1 MPIPSTVD
9 SQRDFSCGEVD
20 VSLKRSEDAPEFKA
34 GLRQCSNFR
43 ILNSK
48 KLSNRLGR
56 SVKFQDGPRVDEILM
71 SPGNI
76 FYLIFGN
83 GYLRIRNAA
92 GAQVFNSTVKGDG
105 STAIPWTTSTV
116 KSIVWDIYSLSI
128 YIFYADGAPANVPQ
142 ILTWD
147 GVSQSSTWTL
157 TTFAEGSVGNQKQ
170 TLFYR
175 IAPLGITLTPSA
187 TTGSVTL
194 TFSSNV
200 LVAGMVGTRIRYAGA
215 QILITAVSSGTSGTG
230 TVEETLGGTVII
242 TMNANPTGN
251 INIGDVVIGA
261 QSNFQGQVTNVT
273 TTTITVVIT
282 RLGSGPYAGGLDYDG
297 TGNELIVAPTGAYS
311 QATTARPASTTPS
324 ASTYWDQEVMNGY
337 QGWPSSGFFDQG
349 RLGLC
354 NFPSVPQ
361 GLAWSQ
367 IGVFNNFYIPLT
379 TVTVSSAI
387 FEICPNK
394 SQVLYVVPGAESS
407 EFVFC
412 DNAIYYILINSSNPL
427 SGSVGVSFQRIT
439 SDGSAP
445 VKPALI
451 QEALVY
457 VSSGQATVRA
467 ITATGAY
474 QRPYEVR
481 HLSKLH
487 DHLLNAPI
495 AIAGPSANASGFPE
509 RYIYVLNG
517 NGTLAVAKIEI
528 SDGVLKEAPGW
539 VSESSAGSINWAS
552 ARGSDVIF
560 TTTYANTGATSFT
573 VVEAVDFTQYLDCAQ
588 LYGGGPV
595 AYLAN
600 GKCTVMDLGTRQM
613 GTYSVDGTGHLIPQG
628 IGGENLASSQLVV
641 GQAWT
646 AIAEPF
652 IPAPGPGQSV
662 GQRMYRKRVKRMFV
676 AVEQSTGFVLQQLFA
691 GPLTRTSPAL
701 GTVTRSNRV
710 VTYNED
716 DDATQPP
723 PLREDT
729 YLWRTIGRS
738 HDPRRAIV
746 KDTAGPLVI
755 LDVGFDVTV

>member
-20 VSLKRSEDAPEFKA
+20 VSLKRSKDAPEFKA
-34 GLRQCSNFR
+34 GLRQCANFR
-43 ILNSK
+43 ILNTK

-56 SVKFQDGPRVDEILM
+56 SRLFTAGPRVDKILM
-71 SPGNI
+71 SPGNL
-76 FYLIFGN
+76 FYLEFGS
-83 GYLRIRNAA
+83 GYLRVWNNS
-92 GAQVFNSTVKGDG
+92 GVVVFVTFLKGDG
-105 STAIPWTTSTV
+105 VTAIPWNANTV
-116 KSIVWDIYSLSI
+116 KSIVWDIYSLSV

-175 IAPLGITLTPSA
+175 IAPLGITLTPSG

-200 LVAGMVGTRIRYAGA
+200 LVSGMVGTRIRYAGA

-242 TMNANPTGN
+242 TMNANP
-251 INIGDVVIGA
+251 IGSYNANDVVIGA
-261 QSNFQGQVTNVT
+261 QSNFQGQVTQVNST
-273 TTTITVVIT
+273 NLVVLII
-282 RLGSGPYAGGLDYDG
+282 RKGSGPFPGGLDFDR
-297 TGNELIVAPTGAYS
+297 TGNELIIG
-311 QATTARPASTTPS
+311 PS
-324 ASTYWDQEVMNGY
+324 ASGSQSTSTAPTATTPAASTLWDQEVMNNY

-367 IGVFNNFYIPLT
+367 IGVFSGFYIPSYG
-379 TVTVSSAI
+379 VVPSSAI
-387 FEICPNK
+387 FEIAPGK
-394 SQVLYVVPGAESS
+394 SQVLFVVPGAESS

-412 DNAIYYILINSSNPL
+412 DNAIYYIPINVTNPL
-427 SGSVGVSFQRIT
+427 SGTTGASFQKI
-439 SDGSAP
+439 SGDGCAP
-445 VKPALI
+445 VKPVLI

-457 VSSGQATVRA
+457 VSAGQATVRA

-487 DHLLNAPI
+487 DHLLNAPV

-539 VSESSAGSINWAS
+539 VSESGAGTVNWAS
-552 ARGSDVIF
+552 ARGPDVIF

-613 GTYSVDGTGHLIPQG
+613 DTYSVDGTGHLIPQG

-662 GQRMYRKRVKRMFV
+662 GQRMYRRRVKRMFV